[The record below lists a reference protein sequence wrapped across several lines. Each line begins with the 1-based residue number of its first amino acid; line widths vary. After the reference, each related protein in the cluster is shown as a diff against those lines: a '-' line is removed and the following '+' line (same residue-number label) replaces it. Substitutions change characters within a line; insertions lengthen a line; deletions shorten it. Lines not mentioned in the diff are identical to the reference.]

1 MNIYSDSE
9 IFLAGM
15 VVGALLCSAVV
26 VAFVLRPM
34 RPRRRRGGGDAGSV
48 RRAIDEAYDAGRARG
63 REEGL
68 GRITPRPMMR
78 VSSRPDGGWVGRVE
92 GGLNQDPVKMEGGVI

>member
-9 IFLAGM
+9 LFLGGM
-15 VVGALLCSAVV
+15 VTGAVLCLAIVL
-26 VAFVLRPM
+26 AFVLRPM

-78 VSSRPDGGWVGRVE
+78 VVSRGDGGWVGRVE